1 MMPTTNDRKH
11 VIPAGNE
18 ASFTRKVIFEQFGR
32 SINDIIPVA
41 SVSERAQVI
50 TALNAA
56 DPPAGPT
63 ANRPIFFARGD
74 AAGLHRVEYTYDGV
88 VFLPASGTLR
98 FSSKAQADS
107 FATANGGLLI
117 VGDSA
122 VIGPDTFVWQGTMWV
137 PDGVSAPHWVARR
150 TVAYS
155 LTGGAQGAGGMD
167 IDWDTVLYEGTLDG
181 FETADWI
188 TFTCTVPGMYLL
200 TAQAAAA
207 STGTTFA
214 GVFLNKN
221 GADIAL
227 APWTTNTT
235 GVTSGTV
242 VTSTRFK
249 VGDRFKVRVSA
260 GGPINGQTNLN
271 QTKLTVNFLRA

>member
-1 MMPTTNDRKH
+1 MPTTNARKH
-11 VIPAGNE
+11 SVPTGGE
-18 ASFTRKVIFEQFGR
+18 ASFTRKVLFEQFGQ

-41 SVSERAQVI
+41 SITERAQVVA
-50 TALNAA
+50 ALNAA

-63 ANRPIFFARGD
+63 ASRPVFFARGD
-74 AAGLHRVEYTYDGV
+74 AAGLHRIEYTYDGV
-88 VFLPASGTLR
+88 VFLPASGTMQ

-107 FATANGGLLI
+107 FATANGGLLT
-117 VGDSA
+117 VGDAA
-122 VIGPDTFVWQGTMWV
+122 VIGPDSFVWQGTMWV
-137 PDGVSAPHWVARR
+137 PDGVSAPNWVARR
-150 TVAYS
+150 TVPYNMQDGDLA
-155 LTGGAQGAGGMD
+155 
-167 IDWDTVLYEGTLDG
+167 WDTVLYEGAFGG
-181 FETADWI
+181 FETVDWI
-188 TFTCTVPGMYLL
+188 TFVCTVPGMYLL